1 MPPRRRKA
9 AAAAEDGAAA
19 GAAAAGGAGAAK
31 GDDDAPTKATA
42 TSAAAATTATTL
54 LARAGS
60 VTTRTPRPSPP
71 PPLPPAAAAAAAAA
85 ARFRSFRVR
94 TASTVAMIVGFFAFV
109 WAGHVPCALLV
120 LMLQYLMVRELF
132 GMARAA
138 AKEERLLPGFR
149 RQQWYFFAVAG
160 FYLYGRFIHNNLLLE
175 LALPSSAAQDAAAQ
189 QDAEDDDLAAAA
201 AKTAAAAAAVVPG
214 PPGSGGAALRH
225 ASASRGSVP
234 LTALLPPRFRAPAA
248 ALGAAALRHHAMSA
262 FALYMAGFVAFVLS
276 LRRGHYAYQFQ
287 QYAWTHMILLVVF
300 LPSSFFVS
308 NIFEGLVWFLLPSSL
323 IIVNDIAAYL
333 AGFFC
338 GRTPLI
344 ALSPKKTWEGF
355 IGGFLG
361 TVVAAFFLARAFS
374 GFKWMTCPRPDLSLG
389 PLDCDPGPLFEAR
402 DFTPAELAAWLRVPP
417 AVSRLA
423 RHLASLALG
432 GSGERVDEL
441 AQGLVV
447 RLEPIQLHAVIL
459 AVFASAVA
467 PFGGFFASGFK
478 RAFKMKDFGD
488 TIPGHGGVTDRFD
501 CQTIM
506 AAFAYLYYWHFVDG
520 GAGRLGRALT
530 AAQALRDTD
539 RLELF
544 GRLGALLVAEGLLPE
559 SAGLPVAQLALRL
572 ANATIAG
579 GG

>member
-9 AAAAEDGAAA
+9 AEDGAASPPNGGALSSPQAAPA
-19 GAAAAGGAGAAK
+19 GARTRRATAASGGGRRSPTPAAGQQ
-31 GDDDAPTKATA
+31 P
-42 TSAAAATTATTL
+42 SL
-54 LARAGS
+54 
-60 VTTRTPRPSPP
+60 SPP
-71 PPLPPAAAAAAAAA
+71 T
-85 ARFRSFRVR
+85 RFQSFRVR
-94 TASTVAMIVGFFAFV
+94 TASTLAMILGFFAVV

-120 LMLQYLMVRELF
+120 LTLQFLMVRELF
-132 GMARAA
+132 AMARGAA
-138 AKEERLLPGFR
+138 AAREDRALPGFR
-149 RQQWYFFAVAG
+149 QQQWYFFLVAA
-160 FYLYGRFIHNNLLLE
+160 FYLYGRFVHHNLLLE
-175 LALPSSAAQDAAAQ
+175 LALPDEQEDATEQLLLLGLSSSSSSAQ
-189 QDAEDDDLAAAA
+189 
-201 AKTAAAAAAVVPG
+201 
-214 PPGSGGAALRH
+214 RH

-248 ALGAAALRHHAMSA
+248 ALGAAALRHHSMSS
-262 FALYMAGFVAFVLS
+262 FALYMAGFVSFVLS

-300 LPSSFFVS
+300 FPSSFFVS

-355 IGGFLG
+355 IGGFFG
-361 TVVAAFFLARAFS
+361 TVAAAFFLARAFS
-374 GFKWMTCPRPDLSLG
+374 RFRWMTCPRLDLSLG

-402 DFTPAELAAWLRVPP
+402 DFTASELANWLRVPSGVQSLMGN
-417 AVSRLA
+417 AVA
-423 RHLASLALG
+423 QALG
-432 GSGERVDEL
+432 WSESEARWRLQEK
-441 AQGLVV
+441 AIAT
-447 RLEPIQLHAVIL
+447 LEPIQLHAAAL

-501 CQTIM
+501 CQTVM
-506 AAFAYLYYWHFVDG
+506 AVFAYLYYWHFVDHAGG
-520 GAGRLGRALT
+520 GAGRRLLGRALT
-530 AAQALRDTD
+530 SAQALRDTD

-559 SAGLPVAQLALRL
+559 EPALPVAQLALRL
-572 ANATIAG
+572 ANATIGGGGAG
-579 GG
+579 GGGGGR

>member
-1 MPPRRRKA
+1 LP
-9 AAAAEDGAAA
+9 E
-19 GAAAAGGAGAAK
+19 
-31 GDDDAPTKATA
+31 
-42 TSAAAATTATTL
+42 
-54 LARAGS
+54 
-60 VTTRTPRPSPP
+60 PSNSN
-71 PPLPPAAAAAAAAA
+71 

-94 TASTVAMIVGFFAFV
+94 TASTVAMIVGFFAVV
-109 WAGHVPCALLV
+109 WSGHVPCALLV
-120 LMLQYLMVRELF
+120 LTLQFLMVRELF
-132 GMARAA
+132 ALARAA
-138 AKEERLLPGFR
+138 AKEDRALPGFR
-149 RQQWYFFAVAG
+149 QQQWYFFLVAA

-175 LALPSSAAQDAAAQ
+175 LALPSPTPE
-189 QDAEDDDLAAAA
+189 EDDAGLLAAAA
-201 AKTAAAAAAVVPG
+201 TAPL
-214 PPGSGGAALRH
+214 GGAAAQRH
-225 ASASRGSVP
+225 ASATRGSVP
-234 LTALLPPRFRAPAA
+234 LTALLPPKWRAPAA

-262 FALYMAGFVAFVLS
+262 FLLYMAGFVAFVLS
-276 LRRGHYAYQFQ
+276 LRRGHYPYQFS

-300 LPSSFFVS
+300 FPSSFFVS

-355 IGGFLG
+355 IGGFFG
-361 TVVAAFFLARAFS
+361 TVIAAFFLARAFS
-374 GFKWMTCPRPDLSLG
+374 RFKWMTCPRLDLSLG

-402 DFTPAELAAWLRVPP
+402 DFSAAELAAWLRVPP
-417 AVSRLA
+417 ALSRLVY
-423 RHLASLALG
+423 RFASLALG
-432 GSGERVDEL
+432 SGARADEL
-441 AQGLVV
+441 AHGLTFS
-447 RLEPIQLHAVIL
+447 LEPIQLHAVIL

-520 GAGRLGRALT
+520 GAGRLGKALT
-530 AAQALRDTD
+530 QAQALRGRD

-544 GRLGALLVAEGLLPE
+544 GRLGALLVAEGLMPE
-559 SAGLPVAQLALRL
+559 DPGLPVAQLALRL
-572 ANATIAG
+572 SNATIAAG
-579 GG
+579 GMGG

>member
-1 MPPRRRKA
+1 
-9 AAAAEDGAAA
+9 
-19 GAAAAGGAGAAK
+19 
-31 GDDDAPTKATA
+31 
-42 TSAAAATTATTL
+42 
-54 LARAGS
+54 
-60 VTTRTPRPSPP
+60 
-71 PPLPPAAAAAAAAA
+71 
-85 ARFRSFRVR
+85 
-94 TASTVAMIVGFFAFV
+94 
-109 WAGHVPCALLV
+109 
-120 LMLQYLMVRELF
+120 
-132 GMARAA
+132 
-138 AKEERLLPGFR
+138 
-149 RQQWYFFAVAG
+149 
-160 FYLYGRFIHNNLLLE
+160 
-175 LALPSSAAQDAAAQ
+175 
-189 QDAEDDDLAAAA
+189 
-201 AKTAAAAAAVVPG
+201 
-214 PPGSGGAALRH
+214 
-225 ASASRGSVP
+225 
-234 LTALLPPRFRAPAA
+234 
-248 ALGAAALRHHAMSA
+248 MSA

-300 LPSSFFVS
+300 FPSSFFVS

-355 IGGFLG
+355 IGGFFG

-374 GFKWMTCPRPDLSLG
+374 RFKWMTCPRLDLSLG
-389 PLDCDPGPLFEAR
+389 SLDCEPGPLFEAR
-402 DFTPAELAAWLRVPP
+402 DFTLPELAAWLHVPP
-417 AVSRLA
+417 AVSSLAGKAAAVAFFGGSEARAAELA
-423 RHLASLALG
+423 R
-432 GSGERVDEL
+432 
-441 AQGLVV
+441 GLVV

-501 CQTIM
+501 CQTVM

-530 AAQALRDTD
+530 QAQALRDRD

-559 SAGLPVAQLALRL
+559 EAGLPVAQLALRL
-572 ANATIAG
+572 ANATIAAW
-579 GG
+579 

>member
-1 MPPRRRKA
+1 
-9 AAAAEDGAAA
+9 
-19 GAAAAGGAGAAK
+19 
-31 GDDDAPTKATA
+31 
-42 TSAAAATTATTL
+42 
-54 LARAGS
+54 
-60 VTTRTPRPSPP
+60 
-71 PPLPPAAAAAAAAA
+71 
-85 ARFRSFRVR
+85 
-94 TASTVAMIVGFFAFV
+94 
-109 WAGHVPCALLV
+109 
-120 LMLQYLMVRELF
+120 MVRELF
-132 GMARAA
+132 GAARAA
-138 AKEERLLPGFR
+138 AREDRVLPGFR
-149 RQQWYFFAVAG
+149 QQQWYFFGVAA
-160 FYLYGRFIHNNLLLE
+160 FYLYGRFVHNNLLLE
-175 LALPSSAAQDAAAQ
+175 LALPAG
-189 QDAEDDDLAAAA
+189 
-201 AKTAAAAAAVVPG
+201 AAAAAASAAAPDDADGELAALAAAAGGAV
-214 PPGSGGAALRH
+214 GGAAQRH

-276 LRRGHYAYQFQ
+276 LRRGHYPYQFQ

-300 LPSSFFVS
+300 FPSSFFVS

-355 IGGFLG
+355 IGGFLS

-374 GFKWMTCPRPDLSLG
+374 GYKWMTCPRPDLSLG
-389 PLDCDPGPLFEAR
+389 PLDCDPGPLYEAR

-417 AVSRLA
+417 AVSR
-423 RHLASLALG
+423 ALG
-432 GSGERVDEL
+432 SAATLVLGGRGGGKDGGGGR
-441 AQGLVV
+441 GLSPPEQYTV

-506 AAFAYLYYWHFVDG
+506 AVFAYLYYWHFVDG
-520 GAGRLGRALT
+520 GAGGLGRALT
-530 AAQALRDTD
+530 AAQALRDRD

-559 SAGLPVAQLALRL
+559 VDGLPVAQLALRL